1 MFMRKILFVMVACGL
16 MSSIANAQNNAT
28 LTGTVADESNA
39 VHPNT
44 TITAVENSTGQQY
57 TATSDERGVYRIVE
71 MLPGTYKV
79 QAVLG
84 GFATLVL
91 SDVQLLVGQTVTLP
105 LTLRI
110 ASVAS
115 TVEVTSEVQLVNTE
129 NQEVGGNINRLQ
141 MDEIPLLGRNI
152 QDLALLVPGV
162 TANNTSNSSFGAYR
176 DDLFQVNLDG
186 QQITQGIS
194 ISTAFGQ
201 PVFSRDAIAEF
212 QLITNQFDVSQGRSE
227 GEQVNII
234 TRSGTNDLH
243 GTGYGNFRR
252 DAFDA
257 SDFVSHTVLPYA
269 QTIFGGTIGGP
280 IVKDKLHYFFALE
293 HQSTPNSVFV
303 APVIYAP
310 NTLTLATPNL
320 QYDMVARGDY
330 NIDSKNTLSVRG
342 TFWNQHVT
350 SCACANSYPTS
361 ETLSHYYNPN
371 VSGTWTNVLTPNVV
385 QEVQAGYYEYF
396 WRETL
401 APGVAATPSY
411 GFGVITI
418 GPSDFYPEN
427 FNERTPSVHY
437 QISVHHGKHDFKFG
451 AEGLFRTDAGF
462 WPLNARGSLSINVPT
477 DIPLAARFPLA
488 DWNNASAW
496 NLSNLGPLVSS
507 VSQSFYPQGAGIN
520 MPRHT
525 YAIWAGDTYHPFK
538 NLTVNLGLR
547 WDVDL
552 GQYNPPGFTPT
563 TVLVNNGWGTSGNV
577 GIRNGV
583 VSWHDI
589 APRGGFS
596 WAVGKGFIV
605 RGGAGVFYS
614 IHDSQLTLGLD
625 QQGGQNVFANTYNN
639 PTKNPDFINNWT
651 QGATAATYVANPSLL
666 PPQAFSTVAP
676 DMRDPRAVQATG
688 GVQKQIGSSWV
699 VTSDFIYT
707 KGEFLGE
714 SPNVNQNLDPVTGFP
729 LNANYPH
736 AAPRPNPKFTS
747 ITLIESNLYSDYV
760 ALASAVNKR
769 FSKNWQG
776 GLTYTL
782 MFKDKDE
789 GTGSGLGFSSIS
801 TINNYACVP
810 CEYAVS
816 PAFQRGTLRAN
827 AIYHGPWGMNLSGIF
842 YYGSGNYQAV
852 SYTSFAATVDSTPG
866 FLGTDRLNAGA
877 TTLVVPSKYLSR
889 WTGPTSIAPGQSIP
903 RDAFHGLPLYKIDMR
918 LSRDFRFHE
927 RFVFTPQVDVFNLLN
942 HPNYGGYNTALNL
955 AASFGTP
962 TQNGSDAYV
971 PREFQFSFHFQF

>member
-1 MFMRKILFVMVACGL
+1 MNIRNILFAMLAWGL
-16 MSSIANAQNNAT
+16 VGGIASAQNSVT
-28 LTGTVADESNA
+28 LTGTIADESNA
-39 VHPNT
+39 VRPAAT
-44 TITAVENSTGQQY
+44 VTAVENSTGQQY
-57 TATSDERGVYRIVE
+57 TATSDERGVYRIVD
-71 MLPGTYKV
+71 MQPGTYRV
-79 QAVLG
+79 QVAQT
-84 GFATLVL
+84 GFSTLLV

-105 LTLRI
+105 LTLRL
-110 ASVAS
+110 ASVAT
-115 TVEVTSEVQLVNTE
+115 TVEVKSEAQLVNTE

-162 TANNTSNSSFGAYR
+162 TANNTSNNSFGASR

-194 ISTAFGQ
+194 ISAAFGQ
-201 PVFSRDAIAEF
+201 PIFSRDAISEF
-212 QLITNQFDVSQGRSE
+212 QLVTSQFDVSQGRSE

-243 GTGYGNFRR
+243 GTAYGNFRR
-252 DAFDA
+252 DDFDA

-280 IVKDKLHYFFALE
+280 IVKDKLHYFFAYE
-293 HQSTPNSVFV
+293 HQSTPSSVFV

-310 NTLTLATPNL
+310 NTLTLPTPNL

-330 NIDSKNTLSVRG
+330 TINDKNSLTVRG

-350 SCACANSYPTS
+350 SCSCATSYPTS

-371 VSGTWTNVLTPNVV
+371 VSATWTNVLTPNVV
-385 QEVQAGYYEYF
+385 QEVQAGYFEYF
-396 WRETL
+396 WREAL

-427 FNERTPSVHY
+427 FNERIPSVHY
-437 QISVHHGKHDFKFG
+437 QISIHHGKHDFKIG
-451 AEGLFRTDAGF
+451 AEGLFRKDAGY
-462 WPLNARGSLSINVPT
+462 WPLNARGSLSINVPS
-477 DIPLAARFPLA
+477 DIPLATRFPLA
-488 DWNNASAW
+488 DWDNASAW
-496 NLSNLGPLVSS
+496 NLSNLGPLVTS
-507 VSQSFYPQGAGIN
+507 VSQDFYPQGAGIN

-525 YAIWAGDTYHPFK
+525 YAVWAGDTYHPLK
-538 NLTVNLGLR
+538 NLTLNIGLR

-552 GQYNPPGFTPT
+552 GEYNPPGFTPT
-563 TVLVNNGWGTSGNV
+563 TVLVNNGWGTNANV

-596 WAVGKGFIV
+596 WAVGKGFV
-605 RGGAGVFYS
+605 FRGGAGVFYS
-614 IHDSQLTLGLD
+614 VHDSQLTLGLD
-625 QQGGQNVFANTYNN
+625 QQGGENVFANTYNN
-639 PTKNPDFINNWT
+639 PGKNPDFINNWT
-651 QGATAATYVANPSLL
+651 QGATAATYLANPSLL
-666 PPQAFSTVAP
+666 PPQAFSSVAP
-676 DMRDPRAVQATG
+676 DMRDPRAIQATAG
-688 GVQKQIGSSWV
+688 IQKQIGSSWV
-699 VTSDFIYT
+699 VTSDLIYT

-729 LNANYPH
+729 LNANYPG
-736 AAPRPNPKFTS
+736 AAPRPNPAYTS
-747 ITLIESNLYSDYV
+747 ITLIESNLYSEYV

-769 FSKNWQG
+769 FSKNWQA

-782 MFKDKDE
+782 MFKDDDE

-827 AIYHGPWGMNLSGIF
+827 AIYHGPWGLNLSGIF

-852 SYTSFAATVDSTPG
+852 SYTTFATTVDTTPG
-866 FLGTDRLNAGA
+866 FLGTDRLNAGK
-877 TTLVVPSKYLSR
+877 TTLVVPTKYLSR
-889 WTGPTSIAPGQSIP
+889 WNGPTSIAPGQNIP

-918 LSRDFRFHE
+918 LSRDFRLHE
-927 RFVFTPQVDVFNLLN
+927 RIVFTPQVDVFNLLN

-955 AASFGTP
+955 GSFGTP